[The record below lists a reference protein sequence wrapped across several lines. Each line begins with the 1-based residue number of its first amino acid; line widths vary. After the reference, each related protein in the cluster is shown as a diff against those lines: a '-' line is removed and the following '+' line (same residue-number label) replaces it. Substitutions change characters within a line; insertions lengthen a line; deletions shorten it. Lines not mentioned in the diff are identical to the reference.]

1 MNLAMTSKAVKERM
15 SDSRNPLEI
24 VYNPNTLHVEG
35 NIGYGAQNVM
45 E

>member
-1 MNLAMTSKAVKERM
+1 MNLAMTSKEVKEIM

-24 VYNPNTLHVEG
+24 VYNPTHIHVEG